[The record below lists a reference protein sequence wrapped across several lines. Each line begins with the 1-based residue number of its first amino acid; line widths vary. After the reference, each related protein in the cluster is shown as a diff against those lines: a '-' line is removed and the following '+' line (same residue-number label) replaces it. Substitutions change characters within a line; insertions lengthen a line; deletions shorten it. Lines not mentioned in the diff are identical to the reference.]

1 MGFSE
6 MLTDEDREALT
17 YLGQVL
23 SRPELTITQTLSPGE
38 AVFINNMELAHART
52 AFEDGDGPFE
62 KRLLLRLWLQGRPK
76 RPIPRDMRVINN
88 RSGMLGIE
96 PKELPLVAA
105 G

>member
-1 MGFSE
+1 
-6 MLTDEDREALT
+6 
-17 YLGQVL
+17 
-23 SRPELTITQTLSPGE
+23 
-38 AVFINNMELAHART
+38 VFINNMELAHART